1 MSPSSIDLPARYV
14 AAVGPAVLARWSREA
29 LAPFG
34 FSPDNTLPMV
44 GVCRDELMFATEQHL
59 HDAWGPAFDLSGLA
73 GMVFIGRT
81 GMSAA
86 AHHAPGADGRTR
98 YVGFVL
104 THIGLAEDGTAGGVR
119 RPGIDEES
127 TACGALLAL
136 GRRLDLG
143 EAAGAI
149 DLDDAEMSLLRLA
162 LDPHLPHGTAPDLWA
177 LTELTRR
184 AATDEVVRLAHELL
198 DSPLSDVAIVSG
210 TVIHGPA
217 GDRVAV
223 GDAWVRIGSGEVRPL
238 EQPRG

>member
-1 MSPSSIDLPARYV
+1 MSPTSIDLPARYLASV
-14 AAVGPAVLARWSREA
+14 EPAVLARWSRDA

-34 FSPDNTLPMV
+34 FSPENTLPMV

-98 YVGFVL
+98 YVGFVI
-104 THIGLAEDGTAGGVR
+104 THIGLADDGTAGGVR

-136 GRRLDLG
+136 ARGLG
-143 EAAGAI
+143 HGDAPAGI

-162 LDPHLPHGTAPDLWA
+162 LDEHLPRGTVPDLWA

-184 AATDEVVRLAHELL
+184 VATDEVVRLAHELL
-198 DSPLSDVAIVSG
+198 ESPRSDVAVVSA

-223 GDAWVRIGSGEVRPL
+223 GDAWVRIGSGAVQPL
-238 EQPRG
+238 DPPRA